1 MFYLCPRTER
11 HRNPT
16 CPTQTSPTEGLPMTP
31 PTATATRTARNRPA
45 RTKKPDGQWAL
56 DGTDPLN
63 DDERIKQEDPGLSC
77 KQRIIEL
84 YSQQGFDSISVE
96 DLAPR
101 FKWVGLY
108 SQRKQNLGGEFT
120 STMTNTELQ
129 DKYFMLRVRCPRNN
143 CARSVRFPSSMRGA
157 LRTSRIAKTCS
168 CIGFRLRI
176 CLRFGRSWIPLAC
189 LLSWAAAM
197 FRA

>member
-1 MFYLCPRTER
+1 
-11 HRNPT
+11 
-16 CPTQTSPTEGLPMTP
+16 MTP

-129 DKYFMLRVRCPRNN
+129 DKYFMLRVRFDGGVV
-143 CARSVRFPSSMRGA
+143 STEQ
-157 LRTSRIAKTCS
+157 LRTVGEISQQYALGTADFMDRQNVQ
-168 CIGFRLRI
+168 LH
-176 CLRFGRSWIPLAC
+176 WI
-189 LLSWAAAM
+189 
-197 FRA
+197 